1 MSELRQFKLPDV
13 GEGLTEA
20 EIVKWH
26 VQPGDKVGIN
36 QIIVEIETA
45 KAVVELPSP
54 YEGVVDKLLVP
65 EGVAV
70 EVGTPIIS
78 VHSGEADQAGEP
90 TAATAA
96 SRPAEVSGPIAEIS
110 APPAEGAVEPGIHGS
125 PAPKEERQAVLVGY
139 GVKLGATKRRARK
152 PAGPGPA
159 NTARASAGAGA
170 AAGGA
175 ATGGDA
181 AAGGAGKAS
190 GGATAV
196 LAKPPVRKLAKDLGV
211 DLATLSGSGR
221 PARSRGTTSRPRPGR
236 RELVPRPRPRS
247 RPDPARPPRSD
258 SPHCRARSGS
268 RFAACASTRRR
279 L

>member
-13 GEGLTEA
+13 GEGPTEA

-26 VQPGDKVGIN
+26 VQPGDKISIN

-152 PAGPGPA
+152 PAGPA
-159 NTARASAGAGA
+159 NTPLASAGASAAAGGDV

-175 ATGGDA
+175 A
-181 AAGGAGKAS
+181 KAS
-190 GGATAV
+190 GEPTAV

-211 DLATLSGSGR
+211 DLATLSGSG
-221 PARSRGTTSRPRPGR
+221 P
-236 RELVPRPRPRS
+236 
-247 RPDPARPPRSD
+247 
-258 SPHCRARSGS
+258 SGS
-268 RFAACASTRRR
+268 ITRDDIQAAAGAP
-279 L
+279 